1 MATVHLQ
8 SEKQTQAS
16 AAALAH
22 ALREPCLLTLRGE
35 LGAGKTTWVRALLA
49 ALGHDGVV
57 PSPTYMLLE
66 PYELPDRTVVHMD
79 LYRMQDDVEMEEL
92 GIRELLDGNTSVV
105 VEWPERSAGLE
116 SHADLQLELR
126 TPDIQA
132 TTRELHITAV
142 TPRAEEMMARV
153 DFGTLV
159 VE

>member
-1 MATVHLQ
+1 MKISLQ
-8 SEKQTQAS
+8 SEDQTQAS
-16 AAALAH
+16 AVAVACALD
-22 ALREPCLLTLRGE
+22 EPCLMTLRGE

-66 PYELPDRTVVHMD
+66 PYELPDHTVVHMD

-92 GIRELLDGNTSVV
+92 GIREMLDGNTSVV

-116 SHADLQLELR
+116 AHADLKMELR
-126 TPDIQA
+126 TPDISS
-132 TTRELHITAV
+132 TGRELYIEAV
-142 TPRAEEMMARV
+142 TERGKAMLARV
-153 DFGTLV
+153 NFGKLA